1 MCIRVLGNVTHCGG
15 ERAHVA
21 MYGVYDAIDVLEME
35 VEKAATVHDS
45 VATLLL
51 QR

>member
-1 MCIRVLGNVTHCGG
+1 MCICVLGNVTHCGG

-21 MYGVYDAIDVLEME
+21 MYGVYDAIDVSEMKA
-35 VEKAATVHDS
+35 EKTATGHDS

-51 QR
+51 RW